1 MLLRLAI
8 LAVALVASTALVE
21 FALEVRDYARFSR
34 GQQFVAVGNARVR
47 YELRG
52 VGSQGATAVFL
63 SGLGGCVEQTE
74 PLRRALSDEIPSL
87 AYDRADYCLSRSSS
101 AHSAMEQADEL
112 AGLLRELKLEKPVL
126 IVSYSSSAELARVFV
141 GRYPE
146 KVAALYLIDPWMPEL
161 GVALPKRFAP
171 LRYYGLSS
179 IQNFLQSVVGYY
191 RLSHG
196 LRNPNQQSLV
206 DQRMEAVVVG
216 RPHNWA
222 LLAEWFQRDV
232 TARQAL
238 TSPVP
243 PDLPIEIAFT
253 KQRYPDKEADDAVR
267 KEYSDLAARSSRGR
281 LFEFEHVNH
290 ERLMQPSPMFDPMVE
305 RIKQLSKEYAPQVTL
320 LHAGGS

>member
-1 MLLRLAI
+1 LLLRLTM
-8 LAVALVASTALVE
+8 LAVALVATAASVE
-21 FALEVRDYARFSR
+21 FALEVRDYARFSS
-34 GQQFVAVGNARVR
+34 GQQFVSVGPARIR

-52 VGSQGATAVFL
+52 VGSRGATAVFL

-74 PLRRALSDEIPSL
+74 PMRRALSDQIPSL
-87 AYDRADYCLSRSSS
+87 AYDRAGYCLSRSSS
-101 AHSAMEQADEL
+101 AHSAMEGADEL
-112 AGLLRELKLEKPVL
+112 AGLLHALKLEKPVL

-161 GVALPKRFAP
+161 GLALPERFAP
-171 LRYYGLSS
+171 LRYYGRSS
-179 IQNFLQSVVGYY
+179 IENFLQSVVGYY
-191 RLSHG
+191 RLSHA
-196 LRNPNQQSLV
+196 LHNPNQQSLQ

-238 TSPVP
+238 ASP
-243 PDLPIEIAFT
+243 LPENLDIEIAFT

-267 KEYSDLAARSSRGR
+267 NEYAGLAARSSRGR

-290 ERLMQPSPMFDPMVE
+290 ERLMQPSIMFDPMVE
-305 RIKQLSKEYAPQVTL
+305 RIKQLSKEYAPQAIL
-320 LHAGGS
+320 LHAGG